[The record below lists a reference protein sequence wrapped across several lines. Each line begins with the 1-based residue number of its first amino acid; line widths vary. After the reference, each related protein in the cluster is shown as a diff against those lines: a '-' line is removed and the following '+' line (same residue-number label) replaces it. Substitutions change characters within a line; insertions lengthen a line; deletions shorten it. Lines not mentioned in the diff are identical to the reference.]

1 VATAGSKR
9 DYYEVLGVA
18 REATPELIKK
28 AYRKCAMEFHPDRNP
43 GNKEAE
49 QKFKE
54 AAEAYE
60 VLNDPEK
67 RARYDRFGHEG
78 LRGAPQHDFSN
89 FESIFEVFGDI
100 FGGFGG
106 GGGGGGGDFFSFGR
120 RRGGPRAGASL
131 KVELELDFMEA
142 AKGSEK
148 TVEIRRAEP
157 CETCKGSGAKPGTKP
172 VNCSTCG
179 GRGEVAA
186 TQGFFQIR
194 TTCPSC
200 GGQGSRIEKPCEA
213 CDGQG
218 AVRKRRE
225 IKIRIPAGVEDGT
238 RMRVAGEGEAGPQG
252 GSSGDLYVFLTVRPH
267 DFFAREGDDLICE
280 VPITF
285 PQAALGAKIKVPTLS
300 GAEEIDLPRSTQSGT
315 VFRLTGKG
323 FPNLR
328 GYGTGDELVRV
339 VVETPKRIS
348 KRQEELLRELAALE
362 EKDVAERRRSFLD
375 KLKEFVVGTEKK

>member
-1 VATAGSKR
+1 MAQKR

-18 REATPELIKK
+18 KDATTEQIKK

-49 QKFKE
+49 QKFKD

-60 VLNDPEK
+60 VLQDQEK

-100 FGGFGG
+100 FGG
-106 GGGGGGGDFFSFGR
+106 GGGGDFFGFGR
-120 RRGGPRAGASL
+120 RRAGPRSGASL

-142 AKGSEK
+142 AKGCEK
-148 TVEIRRAEP
+148 NVEIRRAEP
-157 CETCKGSGAKPGTKP
+157 CETCKGSGAKPGSKAA
-172 VNCSTCG
+172 VCGTCG

-194 TTCPSC
+194 TTCPAC
-200 GGQGSRIEKPCEA
+200 GGQGTKIDKPCQD
-213 CDGQG
+213 CDGEG
-218 AVRKRRE
+218 AKRRKRE

-238 RMRVAGEGEAGPQG
+238 RMRVAGEGEAGAHNGPR
-252 GSSGDLYVFLTVRPH
+252 GDLYVFLSVRPH
-267 DFFAREGDDLICE
+267 DFFGREGEDLTCE

-285 PQAALGAKIKVPTLS
+285 PQAALGAKVRVPTLD
-300 GAEEIDLPRSTQSGT
+300 GTEEIEVARGTQSGT
-315 VFRLTGKG
+315 VFRLPGRG
-323 FPNLR
+323 FANLR
-328 GYGTGDELVRV
+328 GYGKGDELVRV
-339 VVETPKRIS
+339 VVETPKRLS
-348 KRQEELLRELAALE
+348 KRQEELLRELAACDE
-362 EKDVAERRRSFLD
+362 TDVAERRRSFLD
-375 KLKEFVVGTEKK
+375 KLKEFVVGSKEG